1 MLWVVALSWIEIG
14 GLMRSITKAQ
24 LAPSKPLQFT
34 TVSKPYH
41 HHTHIFFLE
50 TPPSPSRFYFVSK
63 SRMDDGWE
71 VFLRPQWT
79 APPRRLGLI
88 LQGLGEFCHFL
99 LVAHSPWVSSR
110 RCSSFRFFNDT
121 LNLMNKRLQ
130 IFRFD
135 HGGNATKRLQCH
147 NLLTPNLLWLIQNWC
162 H

>member
-1 MLWVVALSWIEIG
+1 
-14 GLMRSITKAQ
+14 
-24 LAPSKPLQFT
+24 
-34 TVSKPYH
+34 
-41 HHTHIFFLE
+41 
-50 TPPSPSRFYFVSK
+50 
-63 SRMDDGWE
+63 MDDGRE

-88 LQGLGEFCHFL
+88 LQGLGGFCHFL

-135 HGGNATKRLQCH
+135 HGGNAAMPQSPYPKPPFVVSNVVSLEWVNVSHSTVLEYVLKGGDSRWPLRGTTTKKVKNFKFRSMIVGR
-147 NLLTPNLLWLIQNWC
+147 TYSPMF
-162 H
+162 